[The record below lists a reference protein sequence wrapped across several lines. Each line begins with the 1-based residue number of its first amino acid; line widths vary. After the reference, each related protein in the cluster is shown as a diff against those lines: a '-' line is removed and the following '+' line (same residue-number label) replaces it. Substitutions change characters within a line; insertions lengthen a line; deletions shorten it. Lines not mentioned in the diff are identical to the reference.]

1 MVAKCRAIAVLFS
14 LLLAGSAS
22 AQITTGDIVGRVTDQ
37 SGAVLPGATVT
48 VENVGTHD
56 VRSTVASDTG
66 DYVVNLLPI
75 GSYVVRVELESF
87 RPQESRVD
95 LRSGERIRVDA
106 KLAIGG
112 LSDTV
117 QVTAEAPLLQT
128 DSSTV
133 STLVTQN
140 EVQDLP
146 VNGRNFIRLVQ
157 LIPGAN
163 EGAAN
168 ALSSGNR
175 PDDRRQTSAISING
189 AGDNQ
194 NNLLI
199 DGMDNNERAIGTIGV
214 KPSMD
219 AIAEVR
225 VQTNMYPAEVGR
237 TAGGVVNLLT
247 KSGTNQFHG
256 AAYGFLRD
264 DRFDSRDY
272 FAKQDPILKQKQFG
286 GTLGGPVQSN
296 RTFFFVDYEGF
307 RQRQGQVNNLT
318 VPTMAMRSGDFSELS
333 QSIFDPVNGRTQFPG
348 NRIPANRIDPI
359 AARYVALFPTP
370 TSPGLANNYASTTIR
385 TQTSTTADGRLD
397 HRFDDKNSLWGRFSY
412 NKSHTV
418 TPPGCPPVNGVYG
431 NCLTGTNAGFPGP
444 NDTNANAFQANYV
457 RIFSPTTIAEI
468 KGGYMKI
475 GIFSYP
481 SNYRTNVSQTFGLP
495 GVNIDD
501 LASGLA
507 LQNISGYTILGD
519 TQNIPLITKD
529 LSQQYQASLTKTAG
543 AHNVKFGAGVIL
555 RRFGATQSQQPNG
568 LWTYDSQLTRSAT
581 GTGGN
586 ALASFLLGLPTQVQ
600 RSHTPFEPRY
610 HTNEPSAYV
619 QDDWRAKSWLTLNLG
634 VRYDIFTPFTEEQN
648 RLSNLDV
655 ATGRVLVAG
664 ANGVSKTAGVKTDY
678 SNIGPRLGFAATVSP
693 STVVRGGYGVTYF
706 PGNIASFA
714 YMKNAPLFSI
724 YGPVISNGTLLGGA
738 PNLFLRDGLPPPP
751 PAPSIAPQDLS
762 GSFRAVDLNFKST
775 RVQQFN
781 VQVEKEFAG
790 NVVTAGYVGS
800 RGDHVAMNPDID
812 QAPAAAGAIQPRRRF
827 AGILPQVSQL
837 NVFMSIYETSYDAMQ
852 LVFQRRLNH
861 GLSFNTHYRLAHAQ
875 QTQPL
880 NWDGLSVERTDAPR
894 DMRHSWVGQ
903 VNYMLPWG
911 QSLTGLARGALS
923 GWQINAIANYQ
934 TGEPFGV
941 TNLTAR
947 ANTGGAPPGGQGLD
961 RPDLIGNPELPKDQ
975 RAVAHWFNTD
985 AFQPQALFTLGNSP
999 ATVLH
1004 GPPQRRIDL
1013 SVFKEFGIGGT
1024 RQLQLRYEV
1033 YNLTNIA
1040 NFQNPNSQL
1049 GSPAFGSISSTGNS
1063 TPRQMQFAAKLL
1075 F

>member
-1 MVAKCRAIAVLFS
+1 MVATCRAVAVLLC
-14 LLLAGSAS
+14 LLLASSAS

-37 SGAVLPGATVT
+37 SGAVLPGAAVT

-56 VRSTVASDTG
+56 VRSTVASATG
-66 DYVVNLLPI
+66 DFVVNLLPI
-75 GSYVVRVELESF
+75 GSYVVRVELDSF

-106 KLAIGG
+106 KLVIGG

-163 EGAAN
+163 EGASN

-318 VPTMAMRSGDFSELS
+318 VPTLAMRGGDFSELS
-333 QSIFDPVNGRTQFPG
+333 QAIFDPLNGRTQFTG

-359 AARYVALFPTP
+359 AARFAALFPAP
-370 TSPGLANNYASTTIR
+370 TSPGLANNYSSTTIR
-385 TQTSTTADGRLD
+385 TQNSTTADGRLD

-418 TPPGCPPVNGVYG
+418 TPPGCPPVDGVYG

-457 RIFSPTTIAEI
+457 RIFSPTTIAEV

-529 LSQQYQASLTKTAG
+529 LSEQYQASLTKTAG
-543 AHNVKFGAGVIL
+543 AHNIKFGAGVIL

-568 LWTYDSQLTRSAT
+568 LWTYDNQLTRSAT

-634 VRYDIFTPFTEEQN
+634 VRYDVFTPFTEEQN

-655 ATGRVLVAG
+655 AAGRVLVAG
-664 ANGVSKTAGVKTDY
+664 VNGVSKTAGVKTDY

-738 PNLFLRDGLPPPP
+738 PNLFLRDGLPPQP
-751 PAPSIAPQDLS
+751 PAPSVAPQDLS

-781 VQVEKEFAG
+781 VQLEKEFAG

-812 QAPAAAGAIQPRRRF
+812 QAPAGAGAIQARRRY

-837 NVFMSIYETSYDAMQ
+837 NVFKSDYESWYDALQ

-911 QSLTGLARGALS
+911 QSFKGFARGALS
-923 GWQINAIANYQ
+923 GWQVNAVANYQ

-941 TNLTAR
+941 TNLAAR
-947 ANTGGAPPGGQGLD
+947 ANTGGAPPAGQGTD
-961 RPDLIGNPELPKDQ
+961 RPDLVGDPELPRGQ
-975 RAVAHWFNTD
+975 RTVARWFNTD

-1013 SVFKEFGIGGT
+1013 SVFKEFAVGGT